1 MKLLLV
7 LALLTPSLMADFAAG
22 LNAYQ
27 KKDYA
32 GALKEWKPLA
42 DSGDPAAQFN
52 LALMYLDGT
61 GVPQSYDHAV
71 EWFKRSADH
80 GYTKAQYNLGGLYA
94 GGKGVKRNYI
104 TAHFWLNVCASSGDA
119 KCAAQRDLVA
129 QKMKAKDLAEAQRQ
143 AVAWKA
149 TPTK

>member
-1 MKLLLV
+1 MKTFLLFTLFAT
-7 LALLTPSLMADFAAG
+7 ALCADFGAG
-22 LNAYQ
+22 LRAYQ
-27 KKDYA
+27 QKDYA
-32 GALKEWKPLA
+32 AALKEWQPLA

-61 GVPQSYDHAV
+61 GVPQSTDHAV

-94 GGKGVKRNYI
+94 SGKGVKRNYV
-104 TAHFWLNVCASSGDA
+104 TAHMWLNLCSASGDA

-129 QKMKAKDLAEAQRQ
+129 QKMKPKDLAEAQRR
-143 AVAWKA
+143 AIEWKA